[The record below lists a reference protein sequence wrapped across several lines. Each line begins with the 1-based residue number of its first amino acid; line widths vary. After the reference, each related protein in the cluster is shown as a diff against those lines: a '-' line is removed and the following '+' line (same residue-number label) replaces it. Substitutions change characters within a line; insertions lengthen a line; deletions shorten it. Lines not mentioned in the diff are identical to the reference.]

1 MVIKKVRQAIYLL
14 AFIIGGLIFYNAC
27 LFPGQ
32 VYGDNHSLPN
42 ILLIIVSALI
52 LLPFL
57 MRIIRISNV
66 KCWKLIYAIV
76 IVFQVCFQLYLSVKM
91 IGVLGTDDIHVRLQI
106 ARLIHHDFNWMPYF
120 SWAPNNVGTV
130 IFTSAVIRLLMIF
143 KVPIGIA
150 FNVFNLLCMD
160 IALLVGWLL
169 LGRIESERA
178 RNIYFI
184 LVNLFS
190 PLILMAFIMYAD
202 VPATMFCMLG
212 IYAFISYRQDKSKL
226 RYIWLVLSA
235 ILISWAAFTKENAII
250 LLIAAVLAII
260 LTWDIKKLFI
270 DVLILIS
277 VFGIT
282 SGTQSLLKKADN
294 FHVISS
300 QNFPY
305 TYWIALGL
313 NPGTNGT
320 WKPNSA
326 SVPDPYSDTARFKT
340 KAAKDAHDKFLI
352 KKELCEMGVK
362 GTLTLYSKKVNEQYS
377 MGTNGVETKSFTT
390 RSSYSRVYEYLYGNK
405 RSFLFLVDQVLWII
419 ILIGFLIECFSLI
432 KSGRALPMILGLFV
446 VGVFCFHV
454 TMWEVQQRYG
464 FIALLPLIILS
475 CLGLIKVNGCFANA
489 KEIALKLNAPI
500 TLILGVG
507 LLLGIVNSLP
517 LTSKVT
523 SSEVV
528 YGHDF
533 PTDSYVLKPGQ
544 TLKERNKVNTPFNNV
559 TLDLPVNNHLK
570 ATISEDGKKWH
581 QLKIGK
587 NNKKWYAAGTYIIK
601 VTNTGNKNI
610 NIGILESKPLTVL
623 GRSITGKQNT
633 FLCYNMLRDER
644 VRPLSTWVLLLWGI
658 IMLIILCSNYF
669 CRKNTLLSIQN

>member
-130 IFTSAVIRLLMIF
+130 IFASAVIKLIMIF

-150 FNVFNLLCMD
+150 INVFNLLCMD

-169 LGRIESERA
+169 FGRMGNKRA
-178 RNIYFI
+178 QNIYFI

-212 IYAFISYRQDKSKL
+212 VYAFISYRQDKSKS

-235 ILISWAAFTKENAII
+235 ISISWAAFTKENAII

-260 LTWDIKKLFI
+260 LTTDIKKLFI

-277 VFGIT
+277 IFGIT

-326 SVPDPYSDTARFKT
+326 SVPDPYSDTARFKIKT
-340 KAAKDAHDKFLI
+340 AKDAHDKFLI
-352 KKELCEMGVK
+352 KKELREMGIK
-362 GTLTLYSKKVNEQYS
+362 GTLTLYSKKINEQYS
-377 MGTNGVETKSFTT
+377 MGTNGVETKIFNT
-390 RSSYSRVYEYLYGNK
+390 RNSYSKVYEYLYGNK
-405 RSFLFLVDQVLWII
+405 RSFLFMVDQVLWLT
-419 ILIGFLIECFSLI
+419 ILVGFLIECFSLI
-432 KSGRALPMILGLFV
+432 KSGKSLPMILGLFV
-446 VGVFCFHV
+446 VGIFCFHV

-475 CLGLIKVNGCFANA
+475 CLGLTRVSGCSADIK
-489 KEIALKLNAPI
+489 KIASKLNTPVA
-500 TLILGVG
+500 LMLGIG
-507 LLLGIVNSLP
+507 LLLGVVNSLP
-517 LTSKVT
+517 LTYRVP

-533 PTDSYVLKPGQ
+533 PTTSYILKPGQ
-544 TLKERNKVNTPFNNV
+544 TLKEKSKINTSFNDI
-559 TLDLPVNNHLK
+559 TLDLPANNYLK
-570 ATISEDGKKWH
+570 AAISQDGKKWH

-587 NNKKWYAAGTYIIK
+587 NNKEKYSAGTYIIK
-601 VTNTGNKNI
+601 VTNTGDKGI
-610 NIGILESKPLTVL
+610 NIGILKSKPLTVL
-623 GRSITGKQNT
+623 GESINKRSNK
-633 FLCYNMLRDER
+633 FLCYSMLLDKR
-644 VRPLSTWVLLLWGI
+644 VRPVSAITLLVWGV
-658 IMLIILCSNYF
+658 IMLVILCNNYLYILK
-669 CRKNTLLSIQN
+669 CWRL